1 MKLLFFSPLKG
12 ASYKTKASGC
22 LLHSKDLS
30 RLQRRLLGKERD
42 TELYLIG
49 RGRASFLCALTFLFP
64 WHYLRDSTG
73 TSGEPVQGYNLKNGE
88 TKSVEDRGWGC
99 CSLQSLCWSGSL
111 WVCSF
116 LHINGL
122 TDRMPE
128 DLNYMSTICMSGLCS
143 KEFGLDRR
151 EASFAFLLGGNSG

>member
-1 MKLLFFSPLKG
+1 M
-12 ASYKTKASGC
+12 SYKTKASGC
-22 LLHSKDLS
+22 LLPSKDLS

-88 TKSVEDRGWGC
+88 TKSVEDRGW
-99 CSLQSLCWSGSL
+99 LVLLCILVAVLYNPLVEMGPFVYAL
-111 WVCSF
+111 F
-116 LHINGL
+116 YI
-122 TDRMPE
+122 
-128 DLNYMSTICMSGLCS
+128 
-143 KEFGLDRR
+143 
-151 EASFAFLLGGNSG
+151 